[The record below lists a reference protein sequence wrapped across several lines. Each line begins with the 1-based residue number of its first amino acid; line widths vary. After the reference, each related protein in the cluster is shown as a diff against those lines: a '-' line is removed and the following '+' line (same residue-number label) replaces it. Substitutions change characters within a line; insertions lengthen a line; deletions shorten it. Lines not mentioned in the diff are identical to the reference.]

1 MIITKST
8 PVTTLEIFYPRYK
21 DKTHDHKDWV
31 ALLAQ
36 YKVAQA
42 SDVIRVVFTKA
53 QHLKGYEGY
62 IRRSE
67 AMKCPLDTNGKIP
80 CYAVSMDKLERNEV
94 PEIWAT
100 IEKLGW

>member
-8 PVTTLEIFYPRYK
+8 PVTTIEIFYPRYH
-21 DKTHDHKDWV
+21 DKTHDRKEWV

-36 YKVAQA
+36 YKVLQA

-53 QHLKGYEGY
+53 RHLKGYEGY

-80 CYAVSMDKLERNEV
+80 CYAVSMDKLERNET
-94 PEIWAT
+94 PEILET
-100 IEKLGW
+100 IKEIGW